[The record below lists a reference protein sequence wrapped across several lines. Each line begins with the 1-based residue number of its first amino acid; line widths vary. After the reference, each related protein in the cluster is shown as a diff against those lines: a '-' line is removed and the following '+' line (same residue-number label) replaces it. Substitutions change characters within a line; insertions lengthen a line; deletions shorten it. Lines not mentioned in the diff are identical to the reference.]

1 MVAWFQSNLTIY
13 DLAVMIVFDH
23 AFDIKEF
30 VQYNELGI
38 LELEQQWIV

>member
-1 MVAWFQSNLTIY
+1 MVVCFKGTSLTIY

-38 LELEQQWIV
+38 LELEQQ